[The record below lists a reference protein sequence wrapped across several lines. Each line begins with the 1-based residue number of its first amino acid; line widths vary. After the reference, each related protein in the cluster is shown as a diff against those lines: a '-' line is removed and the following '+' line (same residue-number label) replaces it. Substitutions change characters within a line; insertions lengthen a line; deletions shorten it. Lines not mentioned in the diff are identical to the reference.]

1 MAAGDDESEI
11 TKISTHA
18 IRELEAKKIPFEL
31 LEHGQEAASE
41 RGVPLQQIVK
51 TLLVRR
57 PDGRHIIALV
67 RGDRRL
73 SLKKLARLA
82 EVKTLEMAPEEDVP
96 RITGYQVG
104 AVAPLGL
111 RRKDVPIYVD
121 ENILRQPRVSISA
134 GRHDTGLELSS
145 QDLVRAVNGRVAD
158 LSE

>member
-1 MAAGDDESEI
+1 MS
-11 TKISTHA
+11 KIRTHA
-18 IRELEAKKIPFEL
+18 IRELEVKKVPFTL
-31 LEHGQEAASE
+31 LEHGHKARHAQEAASE
-41 RGVPLQQIVK
+41 RGVPLQQVVK

-57 PDGRHIIALV
+57 PDGRHVIALV
-67 RGDRRL
+67 RGDQRL
-73 SLKKLARLA
+73 SLKKLARLV

-121 ENILRQPRVSISA
+121 HHIVQEPQVSISA

-145 QDLVRAVNGRVAD
+145 EDLVRAVGGRVAD
-158 LSE
+158 LTE